1 LNRSLAT
8 PASAAIPTDALPV
21 DAGLRALAGAHTDRL
36 REIARRAR
44 GLVVK
49 MAHDGRTP
57 HVGSALSA
65 VDILVALYFSA
76 LRISPQAP
84 LDPDRDRFVM
94 SKGHGCMALYAVLS
108 EAGFFPASILDEY
121 AVNGGRLA
129 EHPGPGCVPGI
140 ELATGSLGHGLSVGA
155 GLALG
160 ARMRGIGARSF
171 VLLSDGECQEGTIWE
186 AACFASV
193 NRLDNLV
200 AIVDYNGLSAMQST
214 FPALEPLADK
224 WRAFGWEAVEVGGH
238 DLDQLTAA
246 LESVPRRQHAPTA
259 IIAHTLKGR
268 GVSFMENDL
277 EWHYRPPSE
286 EDLRRARL
294 ELGLAP

>member
-1 LNRSLAT
+1 
-8 PASAAIPTDALPV
+8 
-21 DAGLRALAGAHTDRL
+21 
-36 REIARRAR
+36 
-44 GLVVK
+44 

-57 HVGSALSA
+57 HVGSALSS

-160 ARMRGIGARSF
+160 ARMRGVGARSF
-171 VLLSDGECQEGTIWE
+171 VLLSDGECQEGTVWE
-186 AACFASV
+186 AACFAAV
-193 NRLDNLV
+193 NQLDNLV

-224 WRAFGWEAVEVGGH
+224 WRAFGWEVVEVNGH
-238 DLDQLTAA
+238 DLNQLTAG
-246 LESVPRRQHAPTA
+246 LHSVPVRRHAPTA
-259 IIAHTLKGR
+259 IVAHTLKGR

-277 EWHYRPPSE
+277 EWHYRPPSD
-286 EDLRRARL
+286 EDLRMARS
-294 ELGLAP
+294 ELGLTA

>member
-1 LNRSLAT
+1 LSQRFAT
-8 PASAAIPTDALPV
+8 PQSVSTTDALSIE
-21 DAGLRALAGAHTDRL
+21 AGLSALAGVHLDRL
-36 REIARRAR
+36 REIAARAR

-57 HVGSALSA
+57 HVGSALSS

-76 LRISPQAP
+76 LRISPQTP

-160 ARMRGIGARSF
+160 ARMRGIGARGF
-171 VLLSDGECQEGTIWE
+171 VLLSDGECQEGTVWE
-186 AACFASV
+186 AACFAAV

-224 WRAFGWEAVEVGGH
+224 WRAFGWEAVEVDGH
-238 DLDQLTAA
+238 DLAQLTAA
-246 LESVPRRQHAPTA
+246 LQSVPVRHHAPTV
-259 IIAHTLKGR
+259 IVAHTLKGR

-277 EWHYRPPSE
+277 EWHYRPPTD
-286 EDLRRARL
+286 EDLRKARG
-294 ELGLAP
+294 ELGLRT

>member
-1 LNRSLAT
+1 LSRRSAT
-8 PASAAIPTDALPV
+8 PPSASTTKDTLSV
-21 DAGLRALAGAHTDRL
+21 EAGLSALAKTNLDRL
-36 REIARRAR
+36 REIAARAR
-44 GLVVK
+44 GLVIK
-49 MAHDGRTP
+49 MAHDGKTP
-57 HVGSALSA
+57 HVGSALSS
-65 VDILVALYFSA
+65 VDILVALYFSV
-76 LRISPQAP
+76 LRVSPQAP

-94 SKGHGCMALYAVLS
+94 SKGHGCMALYAVLA

-171 VLLSDGECQEGTIWE
+171 VLLSDGECQEGTVWE
-186 AACFASV
+186 AACFAAV
-193 NRLDNLV
+193 NQLDNLV
-200 AIVDYNGLSAMQST
+200 AVVDYNGLSAMQST

-224 WRAFGWEAVEVGGH
+224 WRAFGWEVAEVNGH
-238 DLDQLTAA
+238 DLDQLTEG
-246 LESVPRRQHAPTA
+246 LHYVPVRRHAPTA

-277 EWHYRPPSE
+277 EWHYRPPSD
-286 EDLRRARL
+286 EDLRMARR
-294 ELGLAP
+294 ELGLPA